1 MVPAS
6 MNQLCGNALRGSG
19 GGGIGIDRVFFAIYG
34 KAGAVELP
42 AIAGSCGF
50 FHICEAN
57 LRHNAGQ
64 IVRSGVLGIAAGVPA
79 AQGRVEVLRICSQLQ
94 GDVIGKIRRDSVH
107 KAIVHSLEGGRLL
120 LGRLGGSRGLL
131 AGGEPQST
139 RLRNNAVS
147 FFLNVFPPKVVLKIY
162 KKQATRPETCHLQ
175 NQQIHG
181 PVGPGAALTA
191 FRVYTAKILLLLLLT
206 VSQVDHFNAQI

>member
-1 MVPAS
+1 MLCLQHGIGNPPVGPLVDVDEDNFPGHVQLLVVPHGSLACID
-6 MNQLCGNALRGSG
+6 QLCGNALRGSG

-131 AGGEPQST
+131 AGGEPQKYK
-139 RLRNNAVS
+139 AQEQCGQ
-147 FFLNVFPPKVVLKIY
+147 FL
-162 KKQATRPETCHLQ
+162 
-175 NQQIHG
+175 
-181 PVGPGAALTA
+181 
-191 FRVYTAKILLLLLLT
+191 
-206 VSQVDHFNAQI
+206 SQCFSS